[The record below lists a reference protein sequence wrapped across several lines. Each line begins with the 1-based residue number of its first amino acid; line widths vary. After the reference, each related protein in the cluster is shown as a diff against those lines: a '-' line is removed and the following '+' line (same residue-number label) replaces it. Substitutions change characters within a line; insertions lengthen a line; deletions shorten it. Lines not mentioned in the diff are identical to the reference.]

1 MARNASELPKLHG
14 RFYECPIRAAL
25 EADQTP
31 GTTTS
36 GTWSRRA
43 YSRRNARRN
52 RRHALV

>member
-31 GTTTS
+31 GTTYL
-36 GTWSRRA
+36 WHLVA
-43 YSRRNARRN
+43 AR
-52 RRHALV
+52 L